1 MKLFYEDPSAELI
14 HLDVRDV
21 ITASSYLDEGN
32 NEDVYRPGIDGG
44 LPSIL
49 WEDETGSNA

>member
-21 ITASSYLDEGN
+21 ITASYLDEDN
-32 NEDVYRPGIDGG
+32 NEDVCRPGIDF
-44 LPSIL
+44 PNI
-49 WEDETGSNA
+49 

>member
-1 MKLFYEDPSAELI
+1 MKKFVFPAIEVFGFEPVDIITSSPTSSA
-14 HLDVRDV
+14 
-21 ITASSYLDEGN
+21 N
-32 NEDVYRPGIDGG
+32 NEDDYRPGIDGG

>member
-21 ITASSYLDEGN
+21 ITASNDEN
-32 NEDVYRPGIDGG
+32 DYRPCIDGG

>member
-1 MKLFYEDPSAELI
+1 MKKFVFPAIEVFGFEPVDIITSSANDED
-14 HLDVRDV
+14 D
-21 ITASSYLDEGN
+21 
-32 NEDVYRPGIDGG
+32 YRPGIDGG

>member
-21 ITASSYLDEGN
+21 ITASYFDEDN
-32 NEDVYRPGIDGG
+32 DENDYRPGIDGG

>member
-21 ITASSYLDEGN
+21 ITASYLDEDN
-32 NEDVYRPGIDGG
+32 NEDDYRPGIDGG